1 MENEVN
7 DDNRPLPSTPTTTGL
22 AWNEATSLFVNTGDL
37 SPVTAGMFLSLAA
50 EGDNATSTNDS
61 VSPDRALLIQR
72 HRTIENL
79 SIASPRKQI
88 FKNAVSSAYVK
99 NKKQQLHCDH
109 ELQPSSGLLSAR
121 KQLSFSPPTNSTAPK
136 AKEQSSP
143 PKPSPSVCVGKSI
156 DPPKSKTKNSLKP
169 RRPNFNWKTAPSRT
183 FENLEKA
190 RSFITTNYPLLRKR
204 SSKPNAR
211 YLPNGT
217 THEYQCFV
225 AKTQRGF
232 CRAHLEERIGQCFAL
247 KVNIVGDC
255 ACGGDGTLNGRGVS
269 PQDALVLNSVMKDN
283 PKLKPKAMAGE
294 VLKALV
300 QEESPS
306 VSSPELRSLLANKLK
321 NKIKRQF
328 IRERMLGTRSS
339 NVTNLKDL
347 FETKQMMGLT
357 LPQHP
362 NPSIK
367 SEDNLKQ
374 WGSSLFDKGYLRVA
388 PCDGISNTRSQA
400 YNLMTILHSTNS
412 MPPNNAS
419 NSEKNLYAHLQKLQG
434 QSKKSDDQVWD
445 KIVCFSS
452 LSLLYNV
459 VRCRI
464 LSYQVTASADG
475 FHGTCSNDW
484 HVLTFGVFAPKED
497 GSRSYR
503 PFLFI
508 LCPSEKEIYF
518 TAGLLVLVRFI
529 DGLFGV
535 RDFNFEGGIV
545 TDHTEVFVTP
555 CTVAFPFSVN
565 LQCFPHIH
573 RKFLI
578 GKANGDYST
587 HRSMDKKWF
596 QGSAASDVQSLY
608 QCISKPMFD
617 TLAKL
622 TKESWLARG
631 EKRLVEVFF
640 KSYINKEYF
649 NVWYVGS
656 SGIAGCIPQNQAN
669 ERATLELKG
678 TSKFDGLCA
687 IGKNIGSML
696 TEELPKAIYMMSL
709 QRTSLCRTFPI
720 LNSNRIF
727 NKKSN
732 FHIKFAQYCS
742 LVDKQ
747 IDIRTVTEGTPIR
760 YLNSED
766 SLGKM
771 VTATRVET
779 YEKSV
784 AGTNSHLFVHSE
796 RHLYID
802 SVHSLCKVK
811 CSRMGISSDGTMQR
825 FYEGSCV
832 AYLESRCCVHAAYLQ
847 YGKSTEMKQM
857 LTAVPN
863 SRPRRTKI
871 GRGVGYKGE
880 FIQLLNQT
888 GTNMHNATKCLIN
901 NSVKNNFM
909 RSIANNPA
917 ISTLVVKFNIR
928 QRNRSFVDKHMSLVK
943 EALKHSCDIADVAN
957 QMVSNP
963 SMLDDRST
971 L

>member
-7 DDNRPLPSTPTTTGL
+7 DDNRPLPSTPNTTGL

-50 EGDNATSTNDS
+50 EGDNTTSTNDS

-72 HRTIENL
+72 HCTIENL
-79 SIASPRKQI
+79 STEILGHECYSRMQCL
-88 FKNAVSSAYVK
+88 
-99 NKKQQLHCDH
+99 QL
-109 ELQPSSGLLSAR
+109 
-121 KQLSFSPPTNSTAPK
+121 
-136 AKEQSSP
+136 
-143 PKPSPSVCVGKSI
+143 I
-156 DPPKSKTKNSLKP
+156 KTKNSLKP
-169 RRPNFNWKTAPSRT
+169 RRPNFNWKTAPLLT

-211 YLPNGT
+211 YLPSGT

-225 AKTQRGF
+225 GKTQQGS

-269 PQDALVLNSVMKDN
+269 PQDALVLNSAMKDN

-306 VSSPELRSLLANKLK
+306 VSSPELRSMLANKLK

-328 IRERMLGTRSS
+328 IREQMLGTRSS
-339 NVTNLKDL
+339 NVTNLKYL
-347 FETKQMMGLT
+347 FETKQVMGLT

-362 NPSIK
+362 NPSIQ

-388 PCDGISNTRSQA
+388 PCDGISNIRSQA
-400 YNLMTILHSTNS
+400 
-412 MPPNNAS
+412 
-419 NSEKNLYAHLQKLQG
+419 NSEENLYAHLQKLQG

-464 LSYQVTASADG
+464 LSYQVAASADG

-497 GSRSYR
+497 RSRSYR

-535 RDFNFEGGIV
+535 RDFNFKGGIV
-545 TDHTEVFVTP
+545 TDHTKVFVTL

-587 HRSMDKKWF
+587 HSMDKKWF
-596 QGSAASDVQSLY
+596 QGSAASDVQSLC

-631 EKRLVEVFF
+631 EKRLVE
-640 KSYINKEYF
+640 F

-709 QRTSLCRTFPI
+709 QRTSLSCTFPI
-720 LNSNRIF
+720 LNRNRIF

-747 IDIRTVTEGTPIR
+747 IGIRTVTEGTPIW
-760 YLNSED
+760 YLNSKD
-766 SLGKM
+766 SLGKI
-771 VTATRVET
+771 VTATQVET

-784 AGTNSHLFVHSE
+784 AGTNSHLFVHS
-796 RHLYID
+796 
-802 SVHSLCKVK
+802 
-811 CSRMGISSDGTMQR
+811 Q
-825 FYEGSCV
+825 
-832 AYLESRCCVHAAYLQ
+832 
-847 YGKSTEMKQM
+847 
-857 LTAVPN
+857 
-863 SRPRRTKI
+863 
-871 GRGVGYKGE
+871 
-880 FIQLLNQT
+880 
-888 GTNMHNATKCLIN
+888 
-901 NSVKNNFM
+901 
-909 RSIANNPA
+909 
-917 ISTLVVKFNIR
+917 
-928 QRNRSFVDKHMSLVK
+928 
-943 EALKHSCDIADVAN
+943 
-957 QMVSNP
+957 
-963 SMLDDRST
+963 
-971 L
+971 

>member
-1 MENEVN
+1 MEIEVN
-7 DDNRPLPSTPTTTGL
+7 DDNRPLPSTPNTTGL

-50 EGDNATSTNDS
+50 EGDNTTSTNDS

-72 HRTIENL
+72 HRTIKNL
-79 SIASPRKQI
+79 SIASPQKQI
-88 FKNAVSSAYVK
+88 FKNAVSSAYPRRLR
-99 NKKQQLHCDH
+99 NK
-109 ELQPSSGLLSAR
+109 EAR
-121 KQLSFSPPTNSTAPK
+121 QNP
-136 AKEQSSP
+136 
-143 PKPSPSVCVGKSI
+143 
-156 DPPKSKTKNSLKP
+156 NSLKP
-169 RRPNFNWKTAPSRT
+169 CRPNFNWKTAPLRT

-190 RSFITTNYPLLRKR
+190 RSFITTNYPVASQK
-204 SSKPNAR
+204 
-211 YLPNGT
+211 
-217 THEYQCFV
+217 CFV

-232 CRAHLEERIGQCFAL
+232 CRALLEERIGQCFAL

-306 VSSPELRSLLANKLK
+306 VSFPELRSMLANKLK
-321 NKIKRQF
+321 NKIKHQF

-357 LPQHP
+357 LPRHP
-362 NPSIK
+362 NPSIQL
-367 SEDNLKQ
+367 EDNLKQ

-388 PCDGISNTRSQA
+388 PCDGISNIRSQA

-434 QSKKSDDQVWD
+434 QSKKRDDQVWD

-497 GSRSYR
+497 GSRPYR

-587 HRSMDKKWF
+587 HSMDKKWF

-640 KSYINKEYF
+640 KSYYINKEYF

-742 LVDKQ
+742 LVDQQ
-747 IDIRTVTEGTPIR
+747 IDIRTVTEGTPIW

-784 AGTNSHLFVHSE
+784 AGTNSHLFVHSK

-802 SVHSLCKVK
+802 SVHSLCK
-811 CSRMGISSDGTMQR
+811 
-825 FYEGSCV
+825 
-832 AYLESRCCVHAAYLQ
+832 

-928 QRNRSFVDKHMSLVK
+928 QRNRSFVDKHVSLVK

>member
-50 EGDNATSTNDS
+50 EGDNTTSTNDS
-61 VSPDRALLIQR
+61 VSSDRALLIQR
-72 HRTIENL
+72 N
-79 SIASPRKQI
+79 P
-88 FKNAVSSAYVK
+88 
-99 NKKQQLHCDH
+99 
-109 ELQPSSGLLSAR
+109 
-121 KQLSFSPPTNSTAPK
+121 PK
-136 AKEQSSP
+136 AEEQSSP

-306 VSSPELRSLLANKLK
+306 VSSPELRSMLANKLK

-388 PCDGISNTRSQA
+388 PCDGISNIRSQA

-452 LSLLYNV
+452 LSLFNSI
-459 VRCRI
+459 CRWI
-464 LSYQVTASADG
+464 SW
-475 FHGTCSNDW
+475 N
-484 HVLTFGVFAPKED
+484 
-497 GSRSYR
+497 
-503 PFLFI
+503 
-508 LCPSEKEIYF
+508 
-518 TAGLLVLVRFI
+518 LLQR
-529 DGLFGV
+529 
-535 RDFNFEGGIV
+535 
-545 TDHTEVFVTP
+545 
-555 CTVAFPFSVN
+555 
-565 LQCFPHIH
+565 
-573 RKFLI
+573 
-578 GKANGDYST
+578 
-587 HRSMDKKWF
+587 
-596 QGSAASDVQSLY
+596 
-608 QCISKPMFD
+608 
-617 TLAKL
+617 LACVDIW
-622 TKESWLARG
+622 S
-631 EKRLVEVFF
+631 
-640 KSYINKEYF
+640 
-649 NVWYVGS
+649 
-656 SGIAGCIPQNQAN
+656 
-669 ERATLELKG
+669 
-678 TSKFDGLCA
+678 LCA
-687 IGKNIGSML
+687 QGRWITVIPPISL
-696 TEELPKAIYMMSL
+696 HSLPK
-709 QRTSLCRTFPI
+709 
-720 LNSNRIF
+720 
-727 NKKSN
+727 
-732 FHIKFAQYCS
+732 
-742 LVDKQ
+742 
-747 IDIRTVTEGTPIR
+747 
-760 YLNSED
+760 
-766 SLGKM
+766 
-771 VTATRVET
+771 
-779 YEKSV
+779 
-784 AGTNSHLFVHSE
+784 
-796 RHLYID
+796 
-802 SVHSLCKVK
+802 
-811 CSRMGISSDGTMQR
+811 
-825 FYEGSCV
+825 
-832 AYLESRCCVHAAYLQ
+832 
-847 YGKSTEMKQM
+847 
-857 LTAVPN
+857 
-863 SRPRRTKI
+863 
-871 GRGVGYKGE
+871 
-880 FIQLLNQT
+880 
-888 GTNMHNATKCLIN
+888 
-901 NSVKNNFM
+901 
-909 RSIANNPA
+909 
-917 ISTLVVKFNIR
+917 
-928 QRNRSFVDKHMSLVK
+928 
-943 EALKHSCDIADVAN
+943 
-957 QMVSNP
+957 
-963 SMLDDRST
+963 
-971 L
+971 

>member
-1 MENEVN
+1 MENGVN
-7 DDNRPLPSTPTTTGL
+7 DDNCPLPSTPNTTGL

-50 EGDNATSTNDS
+50 EGDNTTSTNDS
-61 VSPDRALLIQR
+61 VSPDQALLIQR
-72 HRTIENL
+72 HRTTENL
-79 SIASPRKQI
+79 SIASPQKQI
-88 FKNAVSSAYVK
+88 FKNTVSSAY
-99 NKKQQLHCDH
+99 
-109 ELQPSSGLLSAR
+109 
-121 KQLSFSPPTNSTAPK
+121 
-136 AKEQSSP
+136 
-143 PKPSPSVCVGKSI
+143 
-156 DPPKSKTKNSLKP
+156 
-169 RRPNFNWKTAPSRT
+169 TAPSLT

-190 RSFITTNYPLLRKR
+190 RAFITTNYPLLHKR
-204 SSKPNAR
+204 SSEPNAR

-225 AKTQRGF
+225 AKTQQGF
-232 CRAHLEERIGQCFAL
+232 CRVHLEERIGQCFAI

-255 ACGGDGTLNGRGVS
+255 ACSGDETRNGRGVS

-306 VSSPELRSLLANKLK
+306 VSSPELRSMLVNKLK
-321 NKIKRQF
+321 NKIKRHF

-339 NVTNLKDL
+339 NVTYLKDL
-347 FETKQMMGLT
+347 FETKQVMGLT
-357 LPQHP
+357 LPQHA
-362 NPSIK
+362 NPSIQL
-367 SEDNLKQ
+367 EDNLKQ
-374 WGSSLFDKGYLRVA
+374 WGSSLFDKGYLR
-388 PCDGISNTRSQA
+388 
-400 YNLMTILHSTNS
+400 
-412 MPPNNAS
+412 
-419 NSEKNLYAHLQKLQG
+419 KNLYAHLQKLQG

-475 FHGTCSNDW
+475 FHGTCSNNW

-518 TAGLLVLVRFI
+518 TAGLLVLVCFI

-565 LQCFPHIH
+565 LQCFPHLH

-587 HRSMDKKWF
+587 HSMDKKWF

-617 TLAKL
+617 THAKL

-631 EKRLVEVFF
+631 EKRLVEVLF
-640 KSYINKEYF
+640 KSYIDREYF
-649 NVWYVGS
+649 NVWHVGP

-678 TSKFDGLCA
+678 TSKFDGICA
-687 IGKNIGSML
+687 IGKNIESML
-696 TEELPKAIYMMSL
+696 TEELSKAIYMMSL
-709 QRTSLCRTFPI
+709 QRTSLCHTFPI
-720 LNSNRIF
+720 LNRNRIF

-732 FHIKFAQYCS
+732 FYIKFSQYCS
-742 LVDKQ
+742 LVDKK
-747 IDIRTVTEGTPIR
+747 IGMRTVTEGTPIW
-760 YLNSED
+760 YLNSKD

-779 YEKSV
+779 YKKSV
-784 AGTNSHLFVHSE
+784 AGTNSHLF
-796 RHLYID
+796 
-802 SVHSLCKVK
+802 
-811 CSRMGISSDGTMQR
+811 Q
-825 FYEGSCV
+825 FYEGSCA

-847 YGKSTEMKQM
+847 YGKSTEMKQI

-863 SRPRRTKI
+863 SRPVEPKLD
-871 GRGVGYKGE
+871 VE
-880 FIQLLNQT
+880 
-888 GTNMHNATKCLIN
+888 
-901 NSVKNNFM
+901 VKNNFM

-928 QRNRSFVDKHMSLVK
+928 QRNQSFVDKHMSLAK
-943 EALKHSCDIADVAN
+943 EALQHSCDIADVAN
-957 QMVSNP
+957 
-963 SMLDDRST
+963 
-971 L
+971 

>member
-7 DDNRPLPSTPTTTGL
+7 DDNRPLPSTPNTTGL

-50 EGDNATSTNDS
+50 EGDNTTSTNDS

-88 FKNAVSSAYVK
+88 FKNAVSSAY
-99 NKKQQLHCDH
+99 
-109 ELQPSSGLLSAR
+109 
-121 KQLSFSPPTNSTAPK
+121 
-136 AKEQSSP
+136 
-143 PKPSPSVCVGKSI
+143 
-156 DPPKSKTKNSLKP
+156 NSLKP
-169 RRPNFNWKTAPSRT
+169 HRPNFNWKTAPSLT

-217 THEYQCFV
+217 THKYQCFV
-225 AKTQRGF
+225 GKTQRGF

-306 VSSPELRSLLANKLK
+306 VSSPELRSMLANKLK

-347 FETKQMMGLT
+347 FETKQVMGLT

-362 NPSIK
+362 NPSIQ

-388 PCDGISNTRSQA
+388 PCDGISNIRSQA
-400 YNLMTILHSTNS
+400 
-412 MPPNNAS
+412 

-445 KIVCFSS
+445 KLVCFSS
-452 LSLLYNV
+452 LSLFTV
-459 VRCRI
+459 
-464 LSYQVTASADG
+464 SADG
-475 FHGTCSNDW
+475 FMEPAPTACL
-484 HVLTFGVFAPKED
+484 VLTFEVFAPKQAWIN
-497 GSRSYR
+497 SHHAHSSS
-503 PFLFI
+503 FL
-508 LCPSEKEIYF
+508 PKGKEI
-518 TAGLLVLVRFI
+518 TS
-529 DGLFGV
+529 
-535 RDFNFEGGIV
+535 
-545 TDHTEVFVTP
+545 P
-555 CTVAFPFSVN
+555 
-565 LQCFPHIH
+565 Q
-573 RKFLI
+573 
-578 GKANGDYST
+578 
-587 HRSMDKKWF
+587 
-596 QGSAASDVQSLY
+596 AS
-608 QCISKPMFD
+608 
-617 TLAKL
+617 
-622 TKESWLARG
+622 G
-631 EKRLVEVFF
+631 FF

-696 TEELPKAIYMMSL
+696 TEELPKDIYMMSL

-720 LNSNRIF
+720 LNRNRIF

-747 IDIRTVTEGTPIR
+747 IDIRTVTEGTPIW

-771 VTATRVET
+771 VTATQVET
-779 YEKSV
+779 FEKSV
-784 AGTNSHLFVHSE
+784 AGTNSHLFVHSQ

-811 CSRMGISSDGTMQR
+811 CSRMGISSDETMQR

-928 QRNRSFVDKHMSLVK
+928 QRNRSFIDKHMSLAK
-943 EALKHSCDIADVAN
+943 KALKHSCDIADVAN

-963 SMLDDRST
+963 SNAFVKAVLYKCGIVRQSDSLDR
-971 L
+971 

>member
-7 DDNRPLPSTPTTTGL
+7 DDNRPLPSTPNTTGL
-22 AWNEATSLFVNTGDL
+22 AWNKATSLFVNTGDL

-50 EGDNATSTNDS
+50 EGDNTTSTNDS

-79 SIASPRKQI
+79 SVASPQKQI

-109 ELQPSSGLLSAR
+109 ELQPSSGLLPAR

-136 AKEQSSP
+136 DKEQRSP
-143 PKPSPSVCVGKSI
+143 PKACPSVCVGKSI

-169 RRPNFNWKTAPSRT
+169 RRPNFNWKTAPLLT

-211 YLPNGT
+211 YLPSGT

-225 AKTQRGF
+225 GKTQQGS

-269 PQDALVLNSVMKDN
+269 PQDALVLNSAMKDN

-306 VSSPELRSLLANKLK
+306 VSSPELRSMLANKLK

-328 IRERMLGTRSS
+328 IREQMLGTRSS
-339 NVTNLKDL
+339 NVTNLKYL
-347 FETKQMMGLT
+347 FETKQVMGLT

-362 NPSIK
+362 NPSIQ
-367 SEDNLKQ
+367 SEDNSKQ

-388 PCDGISNTRSQA
+388 PCDGISNIRSQA

-475 FHGTCSNDW
+475 FHGTCSNNW

-545 TDHTEVFVTP
+545 TDHTKVFVTP

-587 HRSMDKKWF
+587 HSMDKKWF

-622 TKESWLARG
+622 TKESWLA
-631 EKRLVEVFF
+631 
-640 KSYINKEYF
+640 
-649 NVWYVGS
+649 
-656 SGIAGCIPQNQAN
+656 CAN
-669 ERATLELKG
+669 ERVTLELKG

-687 IGKNIGSML
+687 IGKNTGSML

-709 QRTSLCRTFPI
+709 QQTSLCCTFPI
-720 LNSNRIF
+720 LNRSRIF

-732 FHIKFAQYCS
+732 FYIKFAQYCS

-747 IDIRTVTEGTPIR
+747 INIRTVTEGTPIW

-784 AGTNSHLFVHSE
+784 AGTNSHLFVHSQ

-847 YGKSTEMKQM
+847 YAKSTEMKQM

-863 SRPRRTKI
+863 SRPVEPK
-871 GRGVGYKGE
+871 
-880 FIQLLNQT
+880 L
-888 GTNMHNATKCLIN
+888 
-901 NSVKNNFM
+901 
-909 RSIANNPA
+909 
-917 ISTLVVKFNIR
+917 
-928 QRNRSFVDKHMSLVK
+928 
-943 EALKHSCDIADVAN
+943 DVE
-957 QMVSNP
+957 
-963 SMLDDRST
+963 
-971 L
+971 